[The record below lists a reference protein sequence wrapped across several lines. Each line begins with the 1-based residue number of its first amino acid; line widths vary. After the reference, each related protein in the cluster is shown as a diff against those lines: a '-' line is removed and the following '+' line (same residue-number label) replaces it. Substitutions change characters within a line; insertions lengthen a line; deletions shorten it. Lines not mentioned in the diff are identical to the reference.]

1 MATFV
6 CKVMT
11 PQGQTVSVTIKEK
24 DKIACIKRLKDN
36 EMTPIEINKKF
47 DPFGIIAS
55 KSKVTAS
62 IHSRKN
68 DNKPKVDFNKE
79 VKLQNKVS
87 LEELKKFTQEFCM
100 LKESK
105 FSNRDALTT
114 IISSLE
120 NEKLK
125 TVLEALLKNVE
136 QEMFMYKA
144 MQDYPSVFPSVY
156 INLIKTGE
164 VTGNLEES
172 LHNAVT
178 YIDGEILIT
187 NKIQKD
193 ILPNM
198 LMFIA
203 ILVMLFVAMIIGV
216 PVLQNIFIASGNVI
230 KLPFITVAL
239 SKLANAILDI
249 WYVLAIIIITAG
261 IFLWRYLKTEKGRL
275 KFDYLKYKNY
285 IFGDITYSLDFS
297 RFLRCL
303 QINLRSKLRLE
314 DALEISKNVVKNTYL
329 LSTIEKAISNVYI
342 GKSWVEPFEEDK
354 LLNPIIIEI
363 LKKGN
368 KTTMSEMLTKAVEYM
383 NFEIEI
389 QDNKLFKVLPGI
401 SYTIVG
407 ITILLFTITI
417 IIPCIQIYLGG
428 FLFI

>member
-125 TVLEALLKNVE
+125 TVLEALVKNVE

>member
-125 TVLEALLKNVE
+125 TVLEALVKNVE

-156 INLIKTGE
+156 IN
-164 VTGNLEES
+164 
-172 LHNAVT
+172 
-178 YIDGEILIT
+178 
-187 NKIQKD
+187 
-193 ILPNM
+193 
-198 LMFIA
+198 
-203 ILVMLFVAMIIGV
+203 
-216 PVLQNIFIASGNVI
+216 
-230 KLPFITVAL
+230 
-239 SKLANAILDI
+239 
-249 WYVLAIIIITAG
+249 
-261 IFLWRYLKTEKGRL
+261 
-275 KFDYLKYKNY
+275 
-285 IFGDITYSLDFS
+285 
-297 RFLRCL
+297 
-303 QINLRSKLRLE
+303 
-314 DALEISKNVVKNTYL
+314 
-329 LSTIEKAISNVYI
+329 
-342 GKSWVEPFEEDK
+342 
-354 LLNPIIIEI
+354 
-363 LKKGN
+363 
-368 KTTMSEMLTKAVEYM
+368 
-383 NFEIEI
+383 
-389 QDNKLFKVLPGI
+389 
-401 SYTIVG
+401 
-407 ITILLFTITI
+407 
-417 IIPCIQIYLGG
+417 
-428 FLFI
+428 

>member
-125 TVLEALLKNVE
+125 TVLEALVKNVE

-239 SKLANAILDI
+239 SKFANAILDI
-249 WYVLAIIIITAG
+249 WYILVIIIITAG

-389 QDNKLFKVLPGI
+389 QDNKLYKVLPGI

>member
-125 TVLEALLKNVE
+125 IVLEALVKNVE

-239 SKLANAILDI
+239 SKFANAILDI

-389 QDNKLFKVLPGI
+389 QDNKLYKVLPGI

>member
-1 MATFV
+1 
-6 CKVMT
+6 MT
-11 PQGQTVSVTIKEK
+11 
-24 DKIACIKRLKDN
+24 
-36 EMTPIEINKKF
+36 KKF
-47 DPFGIIAS
+47 
-55 KSKVTAS
+55 
-62 IHSRKN
+62 
-68 DNKPKVDFNKE
+68 E
-79 VKLQNKVS
+79 
-87 LEELKKFTQEFCM
+87 
-100 LKESK
+100 
-105 FSNRDALTT
+105 
-114 IISSLE
+114 
-120 NEKLK
+120 
-125 TVLEALLKNVE
+125 
-136 QEMFMYKA
+136 
-144 MQDYPSVFPSVY
+144 
-156 INLIKTGE
+156 
-164 VTGNLEES
+164 
-172 LHNAVT
+172 
-178 YIDGEILIT
+178 
-187 NKIQKD
+187 
-193 ILPNM
+193 
-198 LMFIA
+198 
-203 ILVMLFVAMIIGV
+203 
-216 PVLQNIFIASGNVI
+216 NIFIASGNII

-239 SKLANAILDI
+239 SKFANAILDI

-389 QDNKLFKVLPGI
+389 QDNKLYKVLPGI

>member
-125 TVLEALLKNVE
+125 TVLEALVKNVE

-297 RFLRCL
+297 
-303 QINLRSKLRLE
+303 
-314 DALEISKNVVKNTYL
+314 
-329 LSTIEKAISNVYI
+329 
-342 GKSWVEPFEEDK
+342 
-354 LLNPIIIEI
+354 
-363 LKKGN
+363 
-368 KTTMSEMLTKAVEYM
+368 
-383 NFEIEI
+383 
-389 QDNKLFKVLPGI
+389 
-401 SYTIVG
+401 
-407 ITILLFTITI
+407 
-417 IIPCIQIYLGG
+417 
-428 FLFI
+428 

>member
-1 MATFV
+1 MAKFV

-11 PQGQTVSVTIKEK
+11 PQGQNAVVTIKEK
-24 DKIACIKRLKDN
+24 DKISCIKRLKDN
-36 EMTPIEINKKF
+36 DMTPIEITKKF
-47 DPFGIIAS
+47 DPFGIFTPKT
-55 KSKVTAS
+55 KSTAV

-68 DNKPKVDFNKE
+68 DNKTKIDFNKE
-79 VKLQNKVS
+79 IKLQSKVS
-87 LEELKKFTQEFCM
+87 LEDLKKFTQEFCM

-105 FSNRDALTT
+105 FSNKDALTT

-120 NEKLK
+120 NENFKS
-125 TVLEALLKNVE
+125 VLESVVKNVE
-136 QEMFMYKA
+136 AEMFMYKA
-144 MQDYPSVFPSVY
+144 MQEYPSVFPSVY
-156 INLIKTGE
+156 VNLIKTGE
-164 VTGNLEES
+164 VTGNLEEA
-172 LHNAVT
+172 LQNAVA
-178 YIDGEILIT
+178 YIDGEMLII
-187 NKIQKD
+187 NKVQKD
-193 ILPNM
+193 IIPNM
-198 LMFIA
+198 IM
-203 ILVMLFVAMIIGV
+203 FVAIIIMILIAMVIGV
-216 PVLQNIFIASGNVI
+216 PVLQNILIANGNMI
-230 KLPFITVAL
+230 ELPFITIVF
-239 SKLANAILDI
+239 SKIAKAILDI
-249 WYVLAIIIITAG
+249 WYILAIIILIASL
-261 IFLWRYLKTEKGRL
+261 IIWRYVKTEKGRL

-314 DALEISKNVVKNTYL
+314 DALEISKNVVKNTHL
-329 LSTIEKAISNVYI
+329 LGTIEKAISNVYV

-368 KTTMSEMLTKAVEYM
+368 KTTMTEILTKAVEYM

-407 ITILLFTITI
+407 ITILLFTISI

>member
-125 TVLEALLKNVE
+125 TVLEALVKNVE

-239 SKLANAILDI
+239 SKFANAILDI

-389 QDNKLFKVLPGI
+389 QDNKLYKVLPGI

>member
-62 IHSRKN
+62 FHSRKN
-68 DNKPKVDFNKE
+68 DNIPKVDFNKE

-125 TVLEALLKNVE
+125 TVLEALVKNVE

>member
-125 TVLEALLKNVE
+125 TVLEALVKNVE

-261 IFLWRYLKTEKGRL
+261 IFLLRYLKTEKGRL

>member
-125 TVLEALLKNVE
+125 TVLEALVKNVE

-314 DALEISKNVVKNTYL
+314 DALEISKNIVKNTYL